1 MKIFPGIKS
10 HDVFQ
15 PWPQDDTDTTVTCF
29 RDLMIFLSRNKCGTL
44 PENSAMVDGLITE
57 EEMKMP
63 AVFPR
68 YSNLEFI
75 NADIAVC
82 FNDKVT

>member
-1 MKIFPGIKS
+1 
-10 HDVFQ
+10 
-15 PWPQDDTDTTVTCF
+15 
-29 RDLMIFLSRNKCGTL
+29 MIFLSRNKCGTL

-68 YSNLEFI
+68 CSNLEYLVTEPL
-75 NADIAVC
+75 ATEPLAVESLA
-82 FNDKVT
+82 TEPLATE